1 MNETGRQH
9 IVKAYGDEL
18 AQLDRSI
25 VEMGGL
31 TETQIESALRALVS
45 RDPELARKVIDDDD
59 KVDDLNY
66 LVDEQAMRLL
76 ALRQPMALDLR
87 TVVAALKISAD
98 LERIADYASN
108 MARRSLALAE
118 IAPVK
123 PIHVIPRMGQ
133 LVMNMIKNVL
143 DAYIERD
150 VDKAIAVWHS
160 DEEVDEMYSS
170 LFRELLTY
178 MMEDARHITPSTHV
192 LFLAKNIERMG
203 DHVTNISET
212 IYFLVHG
219 ERLSERRP
227 RGRGNDRVIDIG
239 VPTGGQT
246 GEKTG
251 EKTGGETGE
260 KTGET

>member
-1 MNETGRQH
+1 MTETDRRH
-9 IVKAYGDEL
+9 LVKSYGEEL

-31 TETQIESALRALVS
+31 TETQIDAAIRALVT
-45 RDPELARKVIDDDD
+45 RDPELARKVIAEDD
-59 KVDDLNY
+59 KVDDLNT
-66 LVDEQAMRLL
+66 LVDSQAMRLL

-108 MARRSLALAE
+108 MARRSLALCE
-118 IAPVK
+118 VAPVR
-123 PIHVIPRMGQ
+123 PIHVIPRMGR
-133 LVMNMIKNVL
+133 LVMNMVKNVL

-150 VDKAIAVWHS
+150 VEKAVAVWHA
-160 DEEVDEMYSS
+160 DEEVDEIYAS

-178 MMEDARHITPSTHV
+178 MMEDARHISPCTHV
-192 LFLAKNIERMG
+192 LFIAKNIERIG

-219 ERLSERRP
+219 ERLRDARP
-227 RGRGNDRVIDIG
+227 RGRGSDRIIDIG
-239 VPTGGQT
+239 TPAGG
-246 GEKTG
+246 
-251 EKTGGETGE
+251 